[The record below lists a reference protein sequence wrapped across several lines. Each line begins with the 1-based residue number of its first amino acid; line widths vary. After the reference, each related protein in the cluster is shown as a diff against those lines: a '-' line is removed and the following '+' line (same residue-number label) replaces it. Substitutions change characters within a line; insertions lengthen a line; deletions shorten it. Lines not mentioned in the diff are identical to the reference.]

1 MIHNKA
7 ITVVTPF
14 YYPEDTAIG
23 LYTTQFSEYL
33 IKKGVEVTVITG
45 FPNYP
50 EWKIHKAYNN
60 LPNYYT
66 EDFNGIKIIRY
77 KQYVPEKVN
86 FKGRVLLMLSLF
98 YGVFRNISKIKK
110 TDLVICILPFSINIL
125 PSWYLSKKL
134 KAKLWVHVQDF
145 EFDLV
150 LDSGVVK
157 NNNLFFKL
165 IKKTL
170 VVFER
175 KMLNLASIV
184 SSISFSMLDKVRL
197 KSSHQDPF
205 YFPNWVSSEKINPSR
220 SSKHKLINSSKFT
233 LLYSGN
239 IGEKQN
245 WTFLENLCTMV
256 AISDDIEI
264 VVVGDGA
271 YKNKLKEQ
279 LNNFSFVKFS
289 DPVPYEELNDLLCS
303 ANVHFL
309 FQKNEVV
316 DTVMP
321 SKILAMMASSK
332 PSIIT
337 GNINSEV
344 ASVINQSNGGFYFSD
359 NSAKTV
365 YEKLLELKNNNE
377 ICLQTG
383 INARKYVLKSFSE
396 ELILN
401 SLHEKICE
409 ILK

>member
-1 MIHNKA
+1 MIHYKA

-33 IKKGVEVTVITG
+33 IQKGFEVTVLTG

-50 EWKIHKAYNN
+50 EWKIHKAYNS

-110 TDLVICILPFSINIL
+110 TDLVICVLPFSINII
-125 PSWYLSKKL
+125 PSWFLSKKL

-157 NNNLFFKL
+157 KNNVFFKL
-165 IKKTL
+165 IEKSL
-170 VVFER
+170 LYFEQ
-175 KMLNLASIV
+175 KMLNSANIV
-184 SSISFSMLDKVRL
+184 SSISYSMLDKVRL
-197 KSSHQDPF
+197 KSSHEKPF
-205 YFPNWVSSEKINPSR
+205 YFPNWVSSEKINPLTF
-220 SSKHKLINSSKFT
+220 SKHKLINTEKFT

-245 WTFLENLCTMV
+245 WSFLESLCNV
-256 AISDDIEI
+256 ISTSEGIEI

-271 YKNKLKEQ
+271 YKTKLKEQ
-279 LNNFSFVKFS
+279 LNRFSFVRFS

-309 FQKNEVV
+309 FQKDEVV

-337 GNINSEV
+337 GNRSSEV
-344 ASVINQSNGGFYFSD
+344 ASIINQSEGGFYFSD
-359 NSAKTV
+359 GSAIAV
-365 YEKLLELKNNNE
+365 YERLLELKKHPDVCE
-377 ICLQTG
+377 QTG
-383 INARKYVLKSFSE
+383 IRARKYVLESFSE
-396 ELILN
+396 NLILE
-401 SLHEKICE
+401 SFSEKICSE
-409 ILK
+409 LK